1 MRIWGTISLLLL
13 ASLTTVARKED
24 SIDDL
29 KARIASASPEQRI
42 GLCLEIAE
50 RQLAAA
56 DKLYNEGNVD
66 QARAAVNDIVAYSE
80 KARDAANQSGK
91 KLKNAEISV
100 RKMASKLRDM
110 KRTLNF
116 EDQAPVQE
124 AIDHLERVR
133 TDLLARMFG
142 NGKESKEK

>member
-1 MRIWGTISLLLL
+1 MRTPGVIWLVLL
-13 ASLTTVARKED
+13 ASTAALARKDE
-24 SIDDL
+24 SLEQL
-29 KARIASASPEQRI
+29 KARVASASPEQRV

-50 RQLAAA
+50 RQLSAA
-56 DKLYNEGNVD
+56 DKFYTAGNVD
-66 QARAAVNDIVAYSE
+66 QARAAVDDIVSYSE
-80 KARDAANQSGK
+80 QARDAANQSGK

-100 RKMASKLRDM
+100 RKMASKLRDI

-116 EDQAPVQE
+116 DDQPPVQE

-133 TDLLARMFG
+133 SDLLARMFG